1 MKRLIMKQQTISD
14 PVIKVLFGVNGK
26 ELQDVRAAIAGL
38 QLGELIIKNQDLAG
52 LCVMGKKYKKIIVS
66 HLL

>member
-14 PVIKVLFGVNGK
+14 PVIKVLFGVSGK

-52 LCVMGKKYKKIIVS
+52 LGVMGKKA
-66 HLL
+66 L